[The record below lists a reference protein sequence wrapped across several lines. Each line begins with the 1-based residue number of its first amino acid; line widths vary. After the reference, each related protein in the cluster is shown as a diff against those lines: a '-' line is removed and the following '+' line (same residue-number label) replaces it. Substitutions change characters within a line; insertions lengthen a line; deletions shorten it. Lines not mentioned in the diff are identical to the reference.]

1 MLKTWFCHDWVTKT
15 RRSTEEVWRVLDKTS
30 WRMPARCVGSIIPLE
45 CRNSIYLFIT
55 KPHQPV
61 HSQLWENTCGYYL
74 HTCLLLSSIH
84 FFWHFGIEDP
94 PLRKGCGAQQPY
106 ALHQEDL
113 GKLYIIGR
121 SLRRCCQIL
130 PAQDMVKAIG
140 GELDSWR
147 LESSIPLIIHNHHVF
162 EWMVDARIQIIKKQF
177 NLSTIQY

>member
-1 MLKTWFCHDWVTKT
+1 MTELQKPGALPKRCGAHWTK
-15 RRSTEEVWRVLDKTS
+15 EVEGCPRGAWDPSSRWNAEIL
-30 WRMPARCVGSIIPLE
+30 SI
-45 CRNSIYLFIT
+45 
-55 KPHQPV
+55 
-61 HSQLWENTCGYYL
+61 
-74 HTCLLLSSIH
+74 CLLLNHINQCILSYGKIH
-84 FFWHFGIEDP
+84 VDTTYTLVYYYPQYIFVWHFGIEDP

-140 GELDSWR
+140 GEFDSWR

-162 EWMVDARIQIIKKQF
+162 EW
-177 NLSTIQY
+177 